1 MSYIDKSQIE
11 SIKESKSIFNTDHLV
26 NILEEINR
34 CYGNECYIACGILI
48 RALLDHIPPLFEKKN
63 IEEVVNNYSWDR
75 SSERSSRKIVKTLY
89 EKISFFELNIHKQI
103 SKKVLNIN
111 QDEYD
116 LPDTTSLK
124 LLLNEV
130 IFLLRGQIGTKTPE
144 RKYQD
149 SMFPDAVRVVVNA
162 GRGSASVL
170 QSKLRIGYARSAGLL
185 KS

>member
-116 LPDTTSLK
+116 L
-124 LLLNEV
+124 
-130 IFLLRGQIGTKTPE
+130 RGQIGTKTPE